1 MPTQATRT
9 HLSPES
15 PAHRKSDATTRAK
28 KVVAAIVVSAAL
40 VVVAHLLLKRLGN
53 DVQEN
58 WVGIVGAMGL
68 GVMLAALPFLISLVQ
83 ATSKN
88 RQRIKLDTLKNTPL
102 EATKYYEMANRS
114 VGESTCY
121 SMSKQYTVPMIT
133 FQVVLLIGCLVF
145 LLATFG
151 YALFR
156 IPSFLLGGMQAA
168 EVDGLAATA
177 KLIEYQRGTFIVMT
191 MAFFGSYVYMLYRV
205 LDRINNSDIYP
216 ISYYY
221 YAARFVTGHHRGHL

>member
-1 MPTQATRT
+1 
-9 HLSPES
+9 
-15 PAHRKSDATTRAK
+15 
-28 KVVAAIVVSAAL
+28 
-40 VVVAHLLLKRLGN
+40 
-53 DVQEN
+53 
-58 WVGIVGAMGL
+58 
-68 GVMLAALPFLISLVQ
+68 MLAALPFLISLVQ

-168 EVDGLAATA
+168 EVDGLAGHR
-177 KLIEYQRGTFIVMT
+177 QVN
-191 MAFFGSYVYMLYRV
+191 RV
-205 LDRINNSDIYP
+205 SAGD
-216 ISYYY
+216 
-221 YAARFVTGHHRGHL
+221 VHRHDDGVLRELCLHALSCS